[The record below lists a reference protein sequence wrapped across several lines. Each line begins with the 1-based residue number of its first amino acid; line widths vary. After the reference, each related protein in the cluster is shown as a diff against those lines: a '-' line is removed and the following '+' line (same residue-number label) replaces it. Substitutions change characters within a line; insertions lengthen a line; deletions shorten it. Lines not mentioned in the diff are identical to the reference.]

1 MTDSTQNTS
10 HIYNTQAADT
20 IKQRINDFAPTVG
33 IILGSGLGGFGDFV
47 EDPQI
52 IDYADLEG
60 FPKVGVAGHS
70 ARLILGNIG
79 KQKVV
84 VCQGRAHYYE
94 NGNPGEMKNVIR
106 TLKAIG
112 CDTLIVTNAAG
123 SLNEDAPSGSVMLIT
138 DHINFTGVSP
148 LFNESGNERFV
159 DLSEAYDKQI
169 ATQLRDIAKEQNIKL
184 HEGTYIWFSGPHFET
199 PAEIKMAK
207 LIGADAV
214 GMSTV
219 PEVILARQ
227 VGMRV
232 AALSNITNLAAG
244 LNATPLSHEQTMA
257 NADQGASIIL
267 TLITTLLAQDLAV
280 S

>member
-1 MTDSTQNTS
+1 MTDSPQTRKND
-10 HIYNTQAADT
+10 NKPQAIEY
-20 IKQRINDFAPTVG
+20 IKKYTNNFAPTIG
-33 IILGSGLGGFGDFV
+33 IILGSGLGSFGDLV
-47 EDPQI
+47 EDAQT

-70 ARLILGNIG
+70 ARLILGNVG

-94 NGNPGEMKNVIR
+94 HGNPGEMKHVIR

-123 SLNEDAPSGSVMLIT
+123 SLKEDAPAGSVMLIT

-159 DLSEAYDKQI
+159 DLSEAYD
-169 ATQLRDIAKEQNIKL
+169 ARLASQLRDIAKEQNIKL

-257 NADQGASIIL
+257 NAEEGARIIQ
-267 TLITTLLAQDLAV
+267 TLITSLLEQDSL
-280 S
+280 